1 MIRTLA
7 AALLLLAA
15 CSSPQ
20 GSPEPKAP
28 TIELRIQNQRWD
40 DVTIYA
46 LDGGASHRLG
56 RVSSLSQVRWRVRYP
71 VSGRLVIGVDVF
83 ASREAFVLGPEP
95 VRPGDV
101 VEVRLQGHA
110 PLSTLSIAE

>member
-1 MIRTLA
+1 VRY
-7 AALLLLAA
+7 LLLLVVLLFAA
-15 CSSPQ
+15 CSPPQSSPA
-20 GSPEPKAP
+20 PKPP
-28 TIELRIQNQRWD
+28 TIEVRIQNQRWD
-40 DVTIYA
+40 DVMIYA

-56 RVSSLSQVRWRVRYP
+56 RVSALSRVRWRVRYP
-71 VSGRLVIGVDVF
+71 ASGRLAIGVDVF